1 LVSVSAVR
9 AVGND
14 GRGVLVLGC
23 AGHRDS
29 PFERAW
35 NIWPGISFI
44 HEAIMDT
51 GRDCRVHALNRLREK

>member
-1 LVSVSAVR
+1 VSVSAVR

-14 GRGVLVLGC
+14 DRGVLVLGC
-23 AGHRDS
+23 AGHRVF

-44 HEAIMDT
+44 RDAIMDT